1 VVTNINLRFIDLFA
15 GMGGFRL
22 GFENACINLGVESQC
37 VFSSEIKEHAVKVYK
52 DNFKESSIFGDIT
65 KIPSQNIPD
74 FDVML
79 AGFPCQAFSSAGKRH
94 GFSDTRGTLF
104 FEIERILQEKSPLVF
119 ILENVD
125 GLINH
130 DKDIKSDNIGRTLK
144 IILEKLSQL
153 NYKVNWQVLDAKNF
167 GLAQSRKRVF
177 IVGTKKNMIS
187 LTDFPL
193 VHTKLKDV
201 LESGKPVMDTKLS
214 RLLLSHFSLKDLH
227 GKSVK
232 DKRGGKNNIHSW
244 DIGLKGEVNENQ
256 KKLLEL
262 ILLSRRNKKWAEFK
276 GIEWMDGMPL
286 TIDEIKTFYQHP
298 HLQELLDDL
307 ISKRYLKFEHPKDVV
322 EITKDNTKKKVRQYR
337 EDLPKGYNIVA
348 GKLSYEINKILD
360 PEDTVPTLVATDLDR
375 FVVPDT
381 IGIRKL
387 TLTEQCRLFGFPDN
401 FSLNI
406 PERLAHDLLG
416 NTVPV
421 PVVTAVSKR
430 IIERVF
436 LNKTEN
442 VKHFPPQKKTPSQ
455 LSLLEL
461 T

>member
-1 VVTNINLRFIDLFA
+1 MSIDVKVRFIDLFA
-15 GMGGFRL
+15 GMGGFRI
-22 GFENACINLGVESQC
+22 GFETACVNLGVEAEC
-37 VFSSEIKEHAVKVYK
+37 VFSSELKEHAVQVYK
-52 DNFKESSIFGDIT
+52 DNFKESSVFGDIT
-65 KIPSQNIPD
+65 KIPSKDIPD

-104 FEIERILQEKSPLVF
+104 FEIERILQEKAPSVF

-130 DKDIKSDNIGRTLK
+130 DKDIKSDDMGRTLK
-144 IILEKLSQL
+144 IILEKLEQL
-153 NYKVNWQVLDAKNF
+153 NYKVNWQLLDAKNF
-167 GLAQSRKRVF
+167 GLAQNRKRVF
-177 IVGTKKNMIS
+177 IVGTKINTIS
-187 LTDFPL
+187 LSDFPL
-193 VHTKLKDV
+193 VHTKLKNI
-201 LESGKPVMDTKLS
+201 LESEQPVMDTKLS
-214 RLLLSHFSLKDLH
+214 KLLLSHFSLKDLH

-244 DIGLKGEVNENQ
+244 DIGLKGEVSVDQ
-256 KKLLEL
+256 K
-262 ILLSRRNKKWAEFK
+262 ILLGLLLKSRRNKKWGEIK
-276 GIEWMDGMPL
+276 GIKWMDGMPL
-286 TIDEIKTFYQHP
+286 TIDEIRTFYQHP
-298 HLQELLDDL
+298 HLQKLLDDL
-307 ISKRYLKFEHPKDVV
+307 TSKKYLRFEHPKD
-322 EITKDNTKKKVRQYR
+322 EIEIIKNDTTKKVRQYR

-360 PEDTVPTLVATDLDR
+360 PEDTAPTLVATDLDR
-375 FVVPDT
+375 FVVPDKT
-381 IGIRKL
+381 GIRKL
-387 TLTEQCRLFGFPDN
+387 TLREQCRLFGFPDN

-406 PERLAHDLLG
+406 EEQLAHDLLG

-442 VKHFPPQKKTPSQ
+442 VKHLPSPKKAPSQ

>member
-1 VVTNINLRFIDLFA
+1 VSIDVKVRFIDLFA
-15 GMGGFRL
+15 GMGGFRI
-22 GFENACINLGVESQC
+22 GFETACVNLGVEAEC
-37 VFSSEIKEHAVKVYK
+37 VFSSELKEHAVQVYK
-52 DNFKESSIFGDIT
+52 DNFKESSVFGDIT
-65 KIPSQNIPD
+65 KIPSKDIPD

-104 FEIERILQEKSPLVF
+104 FEIERILQEKAPSVF

-130 DKDIKSDNIGRTLK
+130 DKDIKSDDMGRTLK
-144 IILEKLSQL
+144 IILEKLEQL
-153 NYKVNWQVLDAKNF
+153 NYKVNWQLLDAKNF
-167 GLAQSRKRVF
+167 GLAQNRKRVF
-177 IVGTKKNMIS
+177 IVGTKINTIS
-187 LTDFPL
+187 LSDFPL
-193 VHTKLKDV
+193 VHTKLKNI
-201 LESGKPVMDTKLS
+201 LESEQPVMDTKLS
-214 RLLLSHFSLKDLH
+214 KLLLSHFSLKDLH

-244 DIGLKGEVNENQ
+244 DIGLKGEVSVDQ
-256 KKLLEL
+256 K
-262 ILLSRRNKKWAEFK
+262 ILLGLLLKSRRNKKWGEIK
-276 GIEWMDGMPL
+276 GIKWMDGMPL
-286 TIDEIKTFYQHP
+286 TIDEIRTFYQHP
-298 HLQELLDDL
+298 HLQKLLDDL
-307 ISKRYLKFEHPKDVV
+307 TSKKYLRFEHPKD
-322 EITKDNTKKKVRQYR
+322 EIEIIKNDTTKKVRQYR

-360 PEDTVPTLVATDLDR
+360 PEDTAPTLVATDLDR
-375 FVVPDT
+375 FVVPDKT
-381 IGIRKL
+381 GIRKL
-387 TLTEQCRLFGFPDN
+387 TLREQCRLFGFPDN

-406 PERLAHDLLG
+406 EEQLAHDLLG

-442 VKHFPPQKKTPSQ
+442 VKHLPSPKKAPSQ